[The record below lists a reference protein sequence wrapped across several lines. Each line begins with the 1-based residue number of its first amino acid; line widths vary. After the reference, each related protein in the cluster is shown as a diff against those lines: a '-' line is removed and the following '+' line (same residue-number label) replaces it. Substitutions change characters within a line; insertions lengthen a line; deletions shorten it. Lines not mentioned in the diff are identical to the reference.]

1 MLVCCF
7 HTGGPYRD
15 EAERLRASL
24 ERCGVRYR
32 IDEVPSRGSWDA
44 NVCITP
50 EYIRDVMH
58 TTDGP
63 VLYLDADAVMH
74 SVPVFPAGYDVQV
87 HYHGGYELLDGT
99 LWLANNAV
107 SRSLVDQWCDET
119 TVGVWEQKTLQDILE
134 RRDDI
139 AVNRLGPEYCCIF
152 DTTRALHPGV
162 EPVIEHLQASR
173 RLKNEVSNGGES
185 A

>member
-1 MLVCCF
+1 MLTCCF

-50 EYIRDVMH
+50 EYIRDVMRGCS
-58 TTDGP
+58 GP

-74 SVPVFPAGYDVQV
+74 SVPVFPDGYDVQV
-87 HYHGGYELLDGT
+87 HYLAGRELLDGT
-99 LWLANNAV
+99 LWLANNAA
-107 SRSLVDQWCDET
+107 SRSLVDQWCEET
-119 TVGVWEQKTLQDILE
+119 TIGVWEQKTLQDILE
-134 RRDDI
+134 RRGDI

-162 EPVIEHLQASR
+162 DPVIEHLQASR
-173 RLKNEVSNGGES
+173 RLKNEVSDGGES